1 MDIIKNFAVL
11 IIALLLVTI
20 NLSVYT
26 ISMVEQAVITQLG
39 KPVKNVEE
47 PGLHFKLP
55 FIQKI
60 TKFPNQLLDYD
71 SAPTEI
77 LSKDK
82 KNLLV
87 DNYAKWRIIDSLKLL
102 QTVRDV
108 NGAQSRLDD
117 IIYSELRVE
126 LGRHDLADTI
136 SITRDEIM
144 RLVTE
149 RSNEKAKAYGIS
161 VLDVRIKRADMPQE
175 IANSIYNR
183 MRTERERIAKEYRA
197 QGKEEAQKIRA
208 KTDKEKIVLLAHA
221 YKKEQEVRGEGDA
234 KSIKIYAESLEKDP
248 EFYSFIRSMEAYK
261 VLFKEKSTIILP
273 PDTEFFRFLKESK

>member
-1 MDIIKNFAVL
+1 MAKNIAVL
-11 IIALLLVTI
+11 IIAVILVTI

-39 KPVKNVEE
+39 KPVRNVDE
-47 PGLHFKLP
+47 PGLHFKIP

-60 TKFPNQLLDYD
+60 TKFPKQLLDYD

-77 LSKDK
+77 LTKDK
-82 KNLLV
+82 KNLLI
-87 DNYAKWRIIDSLKLL
+87 DNYAKWRILDSLKLL
-102 QTVRDV
+102 QTVRDT

-126 LGRHDLADTI
+126 LGRHNLIDIVST
-136 SITRDEIM
+136 TRDEIM
-144 RLVTE
+144 KIVTE
-149 RSNEKAKAYGIS
+149 RTNEKAKEYGIS

-208 KTDKEKIVLLAHA
+208 KTDKEKIVLLAEA
-221 YKKEQEVRGEGDA
+221 YKKEQGIRGEGDA
-234 KSIKIYAESLEKDP
+234 ESIKIYAKSLEKDP

>member
-1 MDIIKNFAVL
+1 MAKNLAVL
-11 IIALLLVTI
+11 IIAVILVTI

-26 ISMVEQAVITQLG
+26 ISMVEQSVVTQLG
-39 KPVKNVEE
+39 KPVRNVDE
-47 PGLHFKLP
+47 PGLHFKIP

-60 TKFPNQLLDYD
+60 TKFPKQLLDYD

-77 LSKDK
+77 LTKDK
-82 KNLLV
+82 KNLLI
-87 DNYAKWRIIDSLKLL
+87 DNYAKWRILDSLKLL
-102 QTVRDV
+102 QTVRDT

-126 LGRHDLADTI
+126 LGRHNLIDIVST
-136 SITRDEIM
+136 TRDEIM
-144 RLVTE
+144 KLVTK
-149 RSNEKAKAYGIS
+149 RTNEKAKEYGIS

-208 KTDKEKIVLLAHA
+208 KTDKEKIVLLAEA
-221 YKKEQEVRGEGDA
+221 YKKEQGIRGEGDA
-234 KSIKIYAESLEKDP
+234 ESIKIYAKSLEKDP

>member
-1 MDIIKNFAVL
+1 MAKNIAVL
-11 IIALLLVTI
+11 IIAVILVTI

-39 KPVKNVEE
+39 KPVKNVDE
-47 PGLHFKLP
+47 PGLHFKIP

-60 TKFPNQLLDYD
+60 TKFPKQLLDYD

-77 LSKDK
+77 LTKDK
-82 KNLLV
+82 KNLLI
-87 DNYAKWRIIDSLKLL
+87 DNYAKWRILDSLKLL
-102 QTVRDV
+102 QTVRDT

-126 LGRHDLADTI
+126 LGRHNLIDIVST
-136 SITRDEIM
+136 TRDEIM
-144 RLVTE
+144 KLVTK
-149 RSNEKAKAYGIS
+149 RTNEKAKEYGIT

-208 KTDKEKIVLLAHA
+208 KTDKEKIVLLAEA
-221 YKKEQEVRGEGDA
+221 YKKEQGIRGEGDA
-234 KSIKIYAESLEKDP
+234 KSIKIYARSLEKDP

>member
-1 MDIIKNFAVL
+1 MAKNIAVL
-11 IIALLLVTI
+11 IIAAILVTI

-39 KPVKNVEE
+39 KPVRNVDE
-47 PGLHFKLP
+47 PGLHFKIP

-60 TKFPNQLLDYD
+60 TKFPKQLLDYD

-77 LSKDK
+77 LTKDK
-82 KNLLV
+82 KNLLI
-87 DNYAKWRIIDSLKLL
+87 DNYAKWRILDSLKLL
-102 QTVRDV
+102 QTVRDT

-126 LGRHDLADTI
+126 LGRHNLIDIVST
-136 SITRDEIM
+136 TRDEIM
-144 RLVTE
+144 KLVTK
-149 RSNEKAKAYGIS
+149 RTNEKAKEYGIT

-208 KTDKEKIVLLAHA
+208 KTDKEKIVLLAEA
-221 YKKEQEVRGEGDA
+221 YKKEQGIKGEGDA

-261 VLFKEKSTIILP
+261 TLFKEKSTIILP

>member
-1 MDIIKNFAVL
+1 MAKNIAVL
-11 IIALLLVTI
+11 IIAAILVTI

-39 KPVKNVEE
+39 KPVKNVDE
-47 PGLHFKLP
+47 PGLHFKIP

-60 TKFPNQLLDYD
+60 TKFPKQLLDYD

-77 LSKDK
+77 LTKDK
-82 KNLLV
+82 KNLLI
-87 DNYAKWRIIDSLKLL
+87 DNYAKWRILDSLKLL
-102 QTVRDV
+102 QTVRDT

-126 LGRHDLADTI
+126 LGRHNLIDIVST
-136 SITRDEIM
+136 TRDEIM
-144 RLVTE
+144 KLVTK
-149 RSNEKAKAYGIS
+149 RTNEKAKEYGIT

-208 KTDKEKIVLLAHA
+208 KTDKEKIVLLAQA
-221 YKKEQEVRGEGDA
+221 YKKEQGIRGEGDA
-234 KSIKIYAESLEKDP
+234 ESIKIYAKSLEKDP

>member
-1 MDIIKNFAVL
+1 MAKNIAVL
-11 IIALLLVTI
+11 IIAVILVTI

-39 KPVKNVEE
+39 KPVNNVDE
-47 PGLHFKLP
+47 PGLHFKIP
-55 FIQKI
+55 FIQKV
-60 TKFPNQLLDYD
+60 TKFPKQLLDYD

-77 LSKDK
+77 LTKDK
-82 KNLLV
+82 KNLLI
-87 DNYAKWRIIDSLKLL
+87 DNYAKWRIFDSLKLL
-102 QTVRDV
+102 QTVRDT

-126 LGRHDLADTI
+126 LGRHNLIDIVST
-136 SITRDEIM
+136 TRDEIM
-144 RLVTE
+144 KIVTE
-149 RSNEKAKAYGIS
+149 RTNGKAKEYGIT

-208 KTDKEKIVLLAHA
+208 KTDKEKIVLLAEA
-221 YKKEQEVRGEGDA
+221 YKKEQGIKGEGDA

-261 VLFKEKSTIILP
+261 ILFKEKSTIILP

>member
-1 MDIIKNFAVL
+1 MVMIKNFAVL
-11 IIALLLVTI
+11 IIAVVLVTI

-126 LGRHDLADTI
+126 LGRHNLVDTV
-136 SITRDEIM
+136 SATRDEIM
-144 RLVTE
+144 KVVTK
-149 RSNEKAKAYGIS
+149 RSNEKAKEYGIS

-183 MRTERERIAKEYRA
+183 MRTERQRIAKEYRSE
-197 QGKEEAQKIRA
+197 GKEEAQKIRA
-208 KTDKEKIVLLAHA
+208 QTDKEKVVLLAKA
-221 YKKEQEVRGEGDA
+221 YKKEQVIRGEGDA
-234 KSIKIYAESLEKDP
+234 KSIKIYAEALEQDP

-273 PDTEFFRFLKESK
+273 PDSEFFKFLKESK

>member
-1 MDIIKNFAVL
+1 MAKNLAVL
-11 IIALLLVTI
+11 IIAVILVTI

-39 KPVKNVEE
+39 KPVKNVDE
-47 PGLHFKLP
+47 PGLHFKIP

-60 TKFPNQLLDYD
+60 TKFPKQLLDYD

-77 LSKDK
+77 LTKDK
-82 KNLLV
+82 KNLLI
-87 DNYAKWRIIDSLKLL
+87 DNYAKWRILDSLKLL
-102 QTVRDV
+102 QTVRDT

-126 LGRHDLADTI
+126 LGRHNLIDIVST
-136 SITRDEIM
+136 TRDEIM
-144 RLVTE
+144 KLVTK
-149 RSNEKAKAYGIS
+149 RTNEKAKEYGIT

-208 KTDKEKIVLLAHA
+208 KTDKEKIVLLAEA
-221 YKKEQEVRGEGDA
+221 YKKEQGIRGEGDA
-234 KSIKIYAESLEKDP
+234 ESIKIYAKSLEKDP

>member
-1 MDIIKNFAVL
+1 MAKNLAVL
-11 IIALLLVTI
+11 IIAVILVTI

-39 KPVKNVEE
+39 KPVKNVDE
-47 PGLHFKLP
+47 PGLHFKIP

-60 TKFPNQLLDYD
+60 TKFPKQLLDYD

-77 LSKDK
+77 LTKDK
-82 KNLLV
+82 KNLLI
-87 DNYAKWRIIDSLKLL
+87 DNYAKWRILDSLKLL
-102 QTVRDV
+102 QTVRDT

-126 LGRHDLADTI
+126 LGRHNLIDIVST
-136 SITRDEIM
+136 TRDEIM
-144 RLVTE
+144 KLVTK
-149 RSNEKAKAYGIS
+149 RTNEKAKEYGIS

-208 KTDKEKIVLLAHA
+208 KTDKEKIVLLAEA
-221 YKKEQEVRGEGDA
+221 YKKEQGIRGEGDA
-234 KSIKIYAESLEKDP
+234 ESIKIYAKSLEKDP

>member
-1 MDIIKNFAVL
+1 MAKNFAVL
-11 IIALLLVTI
+11 IIAAVLVTI

-26 ISMVEQAVITQLG
+26 ISMIEQAVITQLG
-39 KPVKNVEE
+39 KPVMNVED
-47 PGLHFKLP
+47 PGLHFKIP
-55 FIQKI
+55 FIQKV
-60 TKFPNQLLDYD
+60 TKFPKQLLDYD

-77 LSKDK
+77 LTKDK
-82 KNLLV
+82 KNLLI
-87 DNYAKWRIIDSLKLL
+87 DNYAKWRIFDSLKLL
-102 QTVRDV
+102 QTVRDT

-126 LGRHDLADTI
+126 LGRHNLIDTV
-136 SITRDEIM
+136 STTRGEIM
-144 RLVTE
+144 KLVTE
-149 RSNEKAKAYGIS
+149 RSNEKAKEYGIS

-208 KTDKEKIVLLAHA
+208 KTDKEKIVLLAEA
-221 YKKEQEVRGEGDA
+221 YKKEQGIRGEGDA
-234 KSIKIYAESLEKDP
+234 KSIKIYAGALEKDP

-273 PDTEFFRFLKESK
+273 PDTEFFKFLKESK

>member
-1 MDIIKNFAVL
+1 MAKNLAVL
-11 IIALLLVTI
+11 IIAVILVTI

-39 KPVKNVEE
+39 KPVRNVDE
-47 PGLHFKLP
+47 PGLHFKIP

-60 TKFPNQLLDYD
+60 TKFPKQLLDYD

-77 LSKDK
+77 LTKDK
-82 KNLLV
+82 KNLLI
-87 DNYAKWRIIDSLKLL
+87 DNYAKWRILDSLKLL
-102 QTVRDV
+102 QTVRDT

-126 LGRHDLADTI
+126 LGRHNLIDIVST
-136 SITRDEIM
+136 TRDEIM
-144 RLVTE
+144 KLVTK
-149 RSNEKAKAYGIS
+149 RTNEKAKEYGIS

-208 KTDKEKIVLLAHA
+208 KTDKEKIVLLAEA
-221 YKKEQEVRGEGDA
+221 YKKEQGIRGEGDA
-234 KSIKIYAESLEKDP
+234 ESIKIYAKSLEKDP

>member
-1 MDIIKNFAVL
+1 MAKNIAVL
-11 IIALLLVTI
+11 IIAVILVTI

-39 KPVKNVEE
+39 KPVKNVDE
-47 PGLHFKLP
+47 PGLHFKIP

-60 TKFPNQLLDYD
+60 TKFPKQLLDYD

-77 LSKDK
+77 LTKDK
-82 KNLLV
+82 KNLLI
-87 DNYAKWRIIDSLKLL
+87 DNYAKWRIFDSLKLL
-102 QTVRDV
+102 QTVRDT

-126 LGRHDLADTI
+126 LGRHNLIDIVST
-136 SITRDEIM
+136 TRDEIM
-144 RLVTE
+144 KLVTK
-149 RSNEKAKAYGIS
+149 RTNEKAKEYGIT

-208 KTDKEKIVLLAHA
+208 KTDKEKIVLLAEA
-221 YKKEQEVRGEGDA
+221 YKKEQGIRGEGDA

-261 VLFKEKSTIILP
+261 ILFKEKSTIILP

>member
-1 MDIIKNFAVL
+1 MAKNLAVL
-11 IIALLLVTI
+11 IIAVILVTI

-39 KPVKNVEE
+39 KPVRNVDE
-47 PGLHFKLP
+47 PGLHFKIP

-60 TKFPNQLLDYD
+60 TKFPKQLLDYD

-77 LSKDK
+77 LTKDK
-82 KNLLV
+82 KNLLI
-87 DNYAKWRIIDSLKLL
+87 DNYAKWRILNSLKLL
-102 QTVRDV
+102 QTVRDT

-126 LGRHDLADTI
+126 LGRHNLIDIVST
-136 SITRDEIM
+136 TRDEIM
-144 RLVTE
+144 KLVTK
-149 RSNEKAKAYGIS
+149 RTNEKAKEYGIS

-208 KTDKEKIVLLAHA
+208 KTDKEKIVLLAEA
-221 YKKEQEVRGEGDA
+221 YKKEQGIRGEGDA
-234 KSIKIYAESLEKDP
+234 ESIKIYAKSLEKDP

>member
-1 MDIIKNFAVL
+1 MAKNFAVL
-11 IIALLLVTI
+11 IIAVILVTI

-39 KPVKNVEE
+39 KPVRNVDE
-47 PGLHFKLP
+47 PGLHFKIP

-60 TKFPNQLLDYD
+60 TKFPKQLLDYD

-77 LSKDK
+77 LTKDK
-82 KNLLV
+82 KNLLI
-87 DNYAKWRIIDSLKLL
+87 DNYAKWRILDSLKLL
-102 QTVRDV
+102 QTVRDT

-126 LGRHDLADTI
+126 LGRHNLIDIVST
-136 SITRDEIM
+136 TRDEIM
-144 RLVTE
+144 KLVTK
-149 RSNEKAKAYGIS
+149 RTNEKAKEYGIS

-208 KTDKEKIVLLAHA
+208 KTDKEKIVLLAEA
-221 YKKEQEVRGEGDA
+221 YKKEQGIRGEGDA
-234 KSIKIYAESLEKDP
+234 ESIKIYAKSLEKDP

>member
-1 MDIIKNFAVL
+1 MAKNIAVL
-11 IIALLLVTI
+11 IIAVILVTI

-39 KPVKNVEE
+39 KPVKNVDE
-47 PGLHFKLP
+47 PGLHFKIP

-60 TKFPNQLLDYD
+60 TKFPKQLLDYD

-77 LSKDK
+77 LTKDK
-82 KNLLV
+82 KNLLI
-87 DNYAKWRIIDSLKLL
+87 DNYAKWRILDSLKLL
-102 QTVRDV
+102 QTVRDT

-126 LGRHDLADTI
+126 LGRHNLIDIVST
-136 SITRDEIM
+136 TRDEIM
-144 RLVTE
+144 KLVTK
-149 RSNEKAKAYGIS
+149 RTNEKAKEYGIT

-208 KTDKEKIVLLAHA
+208 KTDKEKIVLLAEA
-221 YKKEQEVRGEGDA
+221 YKKEQGIRGEGDA
-234 KSIKIYAESLEKDP
+234 KSIKIYARSLEKDP

-261 VLFKEKSTIILP
+261 ILFKEKSTIILP

>member
-1 MDIIKNFAVL
+1 MVMIKNFAVL
-11 IIALLLVTI
+11 IIAVVLVTI

-77 LSKDK
+77 LTRDK
-82 KNLLV
+82 KNLLI

-126 LGRHDLADTI
+126 LGRHNLIDTV
-136 SITRDEIM
+136 STTRDEIM
-144 RLVTE
+144 KVVTK
-149 RSNEKAKAYGIS
+149 RSNEKAKEYGIS

-183 MRTERERIAKEYRA
+183 MRTERQRIAKEYRSE
-197 QGKEEAQKIRA
+197 GKEEAQKIRA
-208 KTDKEKIVLLAHA
+208 QTDKEKVVLLAKA
-221 YKKEQEVRGEGDA
+221 YKKEQVIRGEGDA
-234 KSIKIYAESLEKDP
+234 KSIKIYAEALEQDP

-261 VLFKEKSTIILP
+261 VIFKEKSTIILP
-273 PDTEFFRFLKESK
+273 PDSEFFKLLKESK

>member
-1 MDIIKNFAVL
+1 MAKNLAVL
-11 IIALLLVTI
+11 IIAVILVTI

-39 KPVKNVEE
+39 KPVRNVGE
-47 PGLHFKLP
+47 PGLHFKIP

-60 TKFPNQLLDYD
+60 TKFPKQLLDYD

-77 LSKDK
+77 LTKDK
-82 KNLLV
+82 KNLLI
-87 DNYAKWRIIDSLKLL
+87 DNYAKWRILDSLKLL
-102 QTVRDV
+102 QTVRDT

-126 LGRHDLADTI
+126 LGRHNLIDIVST
-136 SITRDEIM
+136 TRDEIM
-144 RLVTE
+144 KLVTK
-149 RSNEKAKAYGIS
+149 RTNEKAKEYGIS

-208 KTDKEKIVLLAHA
+208 KTDKEKIVLLAQA

-234 KSIKIYAESLEKDP
+234 KSIKIYANSLEKDP

>member
-1 MDIIKNFAVL
+1 MAKNIVILIVAVV
-11 IIALLLVTI
+11 LVTI

-26 ISMVEQAVITQLG
+26 ISMTEQAVITQLG

-47 PGLHFKLP
+47 PGLHFKTP
-55 FIQKI
+55 FVQKI

-77 LSKDK
+77 LTKDK

-87 DNYAKWRIIDSLKLL
+87 DNYAKWRVIDSLKLL

-117 IIYSELRVE
+117 IIYSELRLE
-126 LGRHDLADTI
+126 LGRHDLVDIIA
-136 SITRDEIM
+136 ITRGEIM

-149 RSNEKAKAYGIS
+149 RSNEKAKEYGIS
-161 VLDVRIKRADMPQE
+161 ILDVRIKRADMPQE

-183 MRTERERIAKEYRA
+183 MRTERQRIAKEYRA
-197 QGKEEAQKIRA
+197 EGKEKAQKIRA
-208 KTDKEKIVLLAHA
+208 QTDKEKIVLLAKA
-221 YKKEQEVRGEGDA
+221 YKEEQEIKGEGDA
-234 KSIKIYAESLEKDP
+234 KSIGIYAEALEKDP

-261 VLFKEKSTIILP
+261 NIFKEKSTIILP

>member
-1 MDIIKNFAVL
+1 M
-11 IIALLLVTI
+11 T
-20 NLSVYT
+20 
-26 ISMVEQAVITQLG
+26 EQAVITQLG
-39 KPVKNVEE
+39 KPVKNVED
-47 PGLHFKLP
+47 PGLHFKIP

-60 TKFPNQLLDYD
+60 TKFPRQLLDYD

-126 LGRHDLADTI
+126 LGRHNLIDTV
-136 SITRDEIM
+136 STTRDEIM
-144 RLVTE
+144 RLVTK
-149 RSNEKAKAYGIS
+149 RSNEKAKEYGIS
-161 VLDVRIKRADMPQE
+161 VIDVRIKRADMPQE

-183 MRTERERIAKEYRA
+183 MRTERQRIAKEYRSH
-197 QGKEEAQKIRA
+197 GKEEAQKIRA
-208 KTDKEKIVLLAHA
+208 QTDKNKIVILAKA
-221 YKKEQEVRGEGDA
+221 YKEEQEVRGEGDA
-234 KSIKIYAESLEKDP
+234 KSIKIYAKALEKDP
-248 EFYSFIRSMEAYK
+248 EFYSFIRSLEAYQ

>member
-1 MDIIKNFAVL
+1 MAKNLAVL
-11 IIALLLVTI
+11 IIAVILVTI

-39 KPVKNVEE
+39 KPVRNVDE
-47 PGLHFKLP
+47 PGLHFKIP

-60 TKFPNQLLDYD
+60 TKFPKQLLDYD

-77 LSKDK
+77 LTKDK
-82 KNLLV
+82 KNLLI
-87 DNYAKWRIIDSLKLL
+87 DNYAKWRILNSLKLL
-102 QTVRDV
+102 QTVRDT

-126 LGRHDLADTI
+126 LGRHNLIDIVSA
-136 SITRDEIM
+136 TRDEIM
-144 RLVTE
+144 KLVTK
-149 RSNEKAKAYGIS
+149 RTNEKAKEYGIS

-208 KTDKEKIVLLAHA
+208 KTDKEKIVLLAEA
-221 YKKEQEVRGEGDA
+221 YKKEQGIRGEGDA
-234 KSIKIYAESLEKDP
+234 ESIKIYAKSLEKDP

>member
-1 MDIIKNFAVL
+1 MAKNLAVL
-11 IIALLLVTI
+11 IIAVILVTI

-39 KPVKNVEE
+39 KPVKNVDE
-47 PGLHFKLP
+47 PGLHFKIP

-60 TKFPNQLLDYD
+60 TKFPKQLLDYD

-77 LSKDK
+77 LTKDK
-82 KNLLV
+82 KNLLI
-87 DNYAKWRIIDSLKLL
+87 DNYAKWRILDSLKLL
-102 QTVRDV
+102 QTVRDT

-126 LGRHDLADTI
+126 LGRHNLIDIVST
-136 SITRDEIM
+136 TRDEIM
-144 RLVTE
+144 KLVTK
-149 RSNEKAKAYGIS
+149 RTNEKAKEYGIS

-208 KTDKEKIVLLAHA
+208 KTDKEKIVLLAEA
-221 YKKEQEVRGEGDA
+221 YKKEQGIKGEGDA

-261 VLFKEKSTIILP
+261 ILFKEKSTIILP

>member
-1 MDIIKNFAVL
+1 MAKNIAVL
-11 IIALLLVTI
+11 IIAAILVTI
-20 NLSVYT
+20 NLGVYT

-39 KPVKNVEE
+39 KPVKNVDE
-47 PGLHFKLP
+47 PGLHFKIP

-60 TKFPNQLLDYD
+60 TKFPKQLLDYD

-77 LSKDK
+77 LTKDK
-82 KNLLV
+82 KNLLI
-87 DNYAKWRIIDSLKLL
+87 DNYAKWRILDSLKLL
-102 QTVRDV
+102 QTVRDT

-126 LGRHDLADTI
+126 LGRHNLIDIVST
-136 SITRDEIM
+136 TRDEIM
-144 RLVTE
+144 KLVTK
-149 RSNEKAKAYGIS
+149 RTNEKAKEYGIT
-161 VLDVRIKRADMPQE
+161 VLDVRVKRADMPQE

-208 KTDKEKIVLLAHA
+208 KTDKEKIVLLAEA
-221 YKKEQEVRGEGDA
+221 YKKEQGIRGEGDA
-234 KSIKIYAESLEKDP
+234 ESIKIYAESLEKDP

-261 VLFKEKSTIILP
+261 ILFKEKSTIILP

>member
-1 MDIIKNFAVL
+1 MAKNLAVL
-11 IIALLLVTI
+11 IIAVILVTI

-39 KPVKNVEE
+39 KPVRNVDE
-47 PGLHFKLP
+47 PGLHFKIP

-60 TKFPNQLLDYD
+60 TKFPKQLLDYD

-77 LSKDK
+77 LTKDK
-82 KNLLV
+82 KNLLI
-87 DNYAKWRIIDSLKLL
+87 DNYAKWRILDSLKLL
-102 QTVRDV
+102 QTVRDT

-126 LGRHDLADTI
+126 LGRHNLIDIVST
-136 SITRDEIM
+136 TRDEIM
-144 RLVTE
+144 KLVTK
-149 RSNEKAKAYGIS
+149 RTNEKAKEYGIT

-208 KTDKEKIVLLAHA
+208 KTDKEKIVLLAEA
-221 YKKEQEVRGEGDA
+221 YKKEQGIRGEGDA
-234 KSIKIYAESLEKDP
+234 ESIKIYAKSLEKDP

>member
-1 MDIIKNFAVL
+1 MIKNFAVL
-11 IIALLLVTI
+11 IIAVVLVTI

-26 ISMVEQAVITQLG
+26 ISMIEQAVITQLG
-39 KPVKNVEE
+39 KPVKNVED

-77 LSKDK
+77 LTKDK
-82 KNLLV
+82 KNLLI

-126 LGRHDLADTI
+126 LGRHNLLDTV
-136 SITRDEIM
+136 SATRDEIM
-144 RLVTE
+144 KVVTK
-149 RSNEKAKAYGIS
+149 RSNEKAKEYGIS

-183 MRTERERIAKEYRA
+183 MRTERQRIAKEYRSE
-197 QGKEEAQKIRA
+197 GKEEAQKIRA
-208 KTDKEKIVLLAHA
+208 QTDKEKVVLLAKA
-221 YKKEQEVRGEGDA
+221 YKKEQIIRGEGDA
-234 KSIKIYAESLEKDP
+234 KSIKIYAEALEQDP

-261 VLFKEKSTIILP
+261 VIFKEKSTIILP
-273 PDTEFFRFLKESK
+273 PDSEFFKLLKESK

>member
-1 MDIIKNFAVL
+1 MAKNIAVL
-11 IIALLLVTI
+11 IIAAILVTI

-39 KPVKNVEE
+39 KPVRNVDE
-47 PGLHFKLP
+47 PGLHFKIP

-60 TKFPNQLLDYD
+60 TKFPKQLLDYD

-77 LSKDK
+77 LTKDK
-82 KNLLV
+82 KNLLI
-87 DNYAKWRIIDSLKLL
+87 DNYAKWRILDSLKLL
-102 QTVRDV
+102 QTVRDT

-126 LGRHDLADTI
+126 LGRHNLIDIVST
-136 SITRDEIM
+136 TRDEIM
-144 RLVTE
+144 KLVTK
-149 RSNEKAKAYGIS
+149 RTNEKAKEYGIT

-208 KTDKEKIVLLAHA
+208 KTDKEKIVLLAEA
-221 YKKEQEVRGEGDA
+221 YKEEQGIRGEGDA
-234 KSIKIYAESLEKDP
+234 ESIKIYAKSLEKDP

>member
-1 MDIIKNFAVL
+1 MAKNIAVL
-11 IIALLLVTI
+11 IIAVILVTI

-39 KPVKNVEE
+39 KPVKNVDE
-47 PGLHFKLP
+47 PGLHFKIP

-60 TKFPNQLLDYD
+60 TKFPKQLLDYD

-77 LSKDK
+77 LTKDK
-82 KNLLV
+82 KNLLI
-87 DNYAKWRIIDSLKLL
+87 DNYAKWRILDSLKLL
-102 QTVRDV
+102 QTVRDTI
-108 NGAQSRLDD
+108 GAQSRLDD

-126 LGRHDLADTI
+126 LGRHNLIDIVST
-136 SITRDEIM
+136 TRDEIM
-144 RLVTE
+144 KLVTK
-149 RSNEKAKAYGIS
+149 RTNEKAKEYGIT

-208 KTDKEKIVLLAHA
+208 KTDKEKIVLLAEA
-221 YKKEQEVRGEGDA
+221 YKKEQGIRGEGDA
-234 KSIKIYAESLEKDP
+234 ESIKIYAKSLEKDP

-261 VLFKEKSTIILP
+261 ILFKEKSTIILP

>member
-1 MDIIKNFAVL
+1 MAKNIVILIVAVV
-11 IIALLLVTI
+11 LVTI

-26 ISMVEQAVITQLG
+26 ISMTEQAVITQLG

-47 PGLHFKLP
+47 PGLHFKTP

-77 LSKDK
+77 LTKDK
-82 KNLLV
+82 KNLLI

-126 LGRHDLADTI
+126 LGRHDLVDIIA
-136 SITRDEIM
+136 ITRGEIM

-149 RSNEKAKAYGIS
+149 RSNKKAKEYGIS
-161 VLDVRIKRADMPQE
+161 ILDVRIKRADMPQE

-183 MRTERERIAKEYRA
+183 MRTERQRIAKEYRA
-197 QGKEEAQKIRA
+197 EGKEKAQKIRA
-208 KTDKEKIVLLAHA
+208 QTDKEKIVLLAKA
-221 YKKEQEVRGEGDA
+221 YREEQIIRGEGDA
-234 KSIKIYAESLEKDP
+234 KSIGIYAEALGKDP

-261 VLFKEKSTIILP
+261 ILFKEKSTIILS

>member
-1 MDIIKNFAVL
+1 MAKNIAVL
-11 IIALLLVTI
+11 IIAVILVTI

-39 KPVKNVEE
+39 KPVKNVDE
-47 PGLHFKLP
+47 PGLHFKIP

-60 TKFPNQLLDYD
+60 TKFPKQLLDYD

-77 LSKDK
+77 LTKDK
-82 KNLLV
+82 KNLLI
-87 DNYAKWRIIDSLKLL
+87 DNYAKWRIFDSLKLL
-102 QTVRDV
+102 QTVRDT

-126 LGRHDLADTI
+126 LGRHNLIDIVST
-136 SITRDEIM
+136 TRDEIM
-144 RLVTE
+144 KLVTK
-149 RSNEKAKAYGIS
+149 RTNEKAKEYGIT
-161 VLDVRIKRADMPQE
+161 VLDVRVKRADMPQE

-208 KTDKEKIVLLAHA
+208 KTDKEKIVLLAEA
-221 YKKEQEVRGEGDA
+221 YKKEQGIRGEGDA

-261 VLFKEKSTIILP
+261 ILFKEKSTIILP

>member
-1 MDIIKNFAVL
+1 MVRNLAIL
-11 IIALLLVTI
+11 IIVVVLVTI

-26 ISMVEQAVITQLG
+26 ISMTEQGVVTQLG
-39 KPVKNVEE
+39 KPVKNVED
-47 PGLHFKLP
+47 PGLHFKIP
-55 FIQKI
+55 FIQKL

-77 LSKDK
+77 LTKDK
-82 KNLLV
+82 KNLLI

-126 LGRHDLADTI
+126 LGRHDLSEIIAL
-136 SITRDEIM
+136 TRGEIM
-144 RLVTE
+144 KLVTE
-149 RSNEKAKAYGIS
+149 RSNEKAKDYGIS
-161 VLDVRIKRADMPQE
+161 ILDVRIKRADMPQE

-197 QGKEEAQKIRA
+197 HGKEEAQKIMA
-208 KTDKEKIVLLAHA
+208 QTDKEKVVLLAQA
-221 YKKEQEVRGEGDA
+221 YKKEQIIKGEGDA
-234 KSIKIYAESLEKDP
+234 ISIKIYAEALGKDP

-261 VLFKEKSTIILP
+261 KIFKEKSTIILP

>member
-1 MDIIKNFAVL
+1 MAKNIAVL
-11 IIALLLVTI
+11 IIAAILVTI

-39 KPVKNVEE
+39 KPVKNVAE
-47 PGLHFKLP
+47 PGLHFKIP

-60 TKFPNQLLDYD
+60 TKFPKQLLDYD

-77 LSKDK
+77 LTKDK
-82 KNLLV
+82 KNLLI
-87 DNYAKWRIIDSLKLL
+87 DNYAKWRILDSLKLL
-102 QTVRDV
+102 QTVRDT

-126 LGRHDLADTI
+126 LGRHNLIDIVST
-136 SITRDEIM
+136 TRDEIM
-144 RLVTE
+144 KLVTK
-149 RSNEKAKAYGIS
+149 RTNEKAKEYGIT

-208 KTDKEKIVLLAHA
+208 KTDKEKIVLLAEA
-221 YKKEQEVRGEGDA
+221 YKNEQGIKGEGDA

-261 VLFKEKSTIILP
+261 ILFKEKSTIILP

>member
-1 MDIIKNFAVL
+1 MAKNLAVL
-11 IIALLLVTI
+11 IIAVILVTI

-39 KPVKNVEE
+39 KPVRNVDE
-47 PGLHFKLP
+47 PGLHFKIP

-60 TKFPNQLLDYD
+60 TKFPKQLLDYD

-77 LSKDK
+77 LTKDK
-82 KNLLV
+82 KNLLI
-87 DNYAKWRIIDSLKLL
+87 DNYAKWRILNSLKLL
-102 QTVRDV
+102 QTVRDT

-126 LGRHDLADTI
+126 LGRHNLIDIVST
-136 SITRDEIM
+136 TRDEIM
-144 RLVTE
+144 KLVTK
-149 RSNEKAKAYGIS
+149 RTNEKAKEYGIA

-208 KTDKEKIVLLAHA
+208 KTDKEKIVLLAEA
-221 YKKEQEVRGEGDA
+221 YKKEQGIRGEGDA
-234 KSIKIYAESLEKDP
+234 KSIKIYARSLEKDP

-261 VLFKEKSTIILP
+261 ILFKEKSTIILP

>member
-1 MDIIKNFAVL
+1 MAKNLAVL
-11 IIALLLVTI
+11 IIAVILVTI

-39 KPVKNVEE
+39 KPVRNVDE
-47 PGLHFKLP
+47 PGLHFKIP

-60 TKFPNQLLDYD
+60 TKFPKQLLDYD

-77 LSKDK
+77 LTKDK
-82 KNLLV
+82 KNLLI
-87 DNYAKWRIIDSLKLL
+87 DNYAKWRILDSLKLL
-102 QTVRDV
+102 QTVRDT

-126 LGRHDLADTI
+126 LGRHNLIDIVST
-136 SITRDEIM
+136 TRDEIM
-144 RLVTE
+144 KLVTK
-149 RSNEKAKAYGIS
+149 RTNEKAKEYGIS

-208 KTDKEKIVLLAHA
+208 KTDKEKIVLLAEA
-221 YKKEQEVRGEGDA
+221 YKKEQGIRGEGDA
-234 KSIKIYAESLEKDP
+234 KSIKIYAGSLEKDP

>member
-1 MDIIKNFAVL
+1 MAKNLAVL
-11 IIALLLVTI
+11 IIAVILVTI

-39 KPVKNVEE
+39 KPVRNVDE
-47 PGLHFKLP
+47 PGLHFKIP

-60 TKFPNQLLDYD
+60 TKFPKQLLDYD

-77 LSKDK
+77 LTKDK
-82 KNLLV
+82 KNLLI
-87 DNYAKWRIIDSLKLL
+87 DNYAKWSILDSLKLL
-102 QTVRDV
+102 QTVRDT

-126 LGRHDLADTI
+126 LGRHNLIDIVST
-136 SITRDEIM
+136 TRDEIM
-144 RLVTE
+144 KLVTK
-149 RSNEKAKAYGIS
+149 RTNEKAKEYGIS

-208 KTDKEKIVLLAHA
+208 KTDKEKIVLLAEA
-221 YKKEQEVRGEGDA
+221 YKKEQGIRGEGDA
-234 KSIKIYAESLEKDP
+234 ESIKIYAKSLEKDP

>member
-1 MDIIKNFAVL
+1 MIKNFAVL
-11 IIALLLVTI
+11 IIAVVLVTI

-26 ISMVEQAVITQLG
+26 ISMIEQAVITQLG

-77 LSKDK
+77 LTKDK
-82 KNLLV
+82 KNLLI

-126 LGRHDLADTI
+126 LGRHNLVDTV
-136 SITRDEIM
+136 SATRDEIM
-144 RLVTE
+144 KVVTK
-149 RSNEKAKAYGIS
+149 RSNEKAKEYGIS

-183 MRTERERIAKEYRA
+183 MRTERQRIAKEYRSE
-197 QGKEEAQKIRA
+197 GKEEAQKIRA
-208 KTDKEKIVLLAHA
+208 QTDKEKVVLLAKA
-221 YKKEQEVRGEGDA
+221 YKKEQVIRGEGDA
-234 KSIKIYAESLEKDP
+234 KSIKIYAEALEQDP

-261 VLFKEKSTIILP
+261 VIFKEKSTIILP
-273 PDTEFFRFLKESK
+273 PDSEFFKLLKESK

>member
-1 MDIIKNFAVL
+1 MAKNLAVL
-11 IIALLLVTI
+11 IIAVILVTI

-39 KPVKNVEE
+39 KPVRNVDE
-47 PGLHFKLP
+47 PGLHFKIP

-60 TKFPNQLLDYD
+60 TKFPKQLLDYD

-77 LSKDK
+77 LTKDK
-82 KNLLV
+82 KNLLI
-87 DNYAKWRIIDSLKLL
+87 DNYAKWRILNSLKLL
-102 QTVRDV
+102 QTVRDT

-126 LGRHDLADTI
+126 LGRHNLIDIVST
-136 SITRDEIM
+136 TRDEIM
-144 RLVTE
+144 KLVTK
-149 RSNEKAKAYGIS
+149 RTNEKAKEYGIS

-208 KTDKEKIVLLAHA
+208 KTDKEKIVLLAEA
-221 YKKEQEVRGEGDA
+221 YKKEQGIRGEGDGE
-234 KSIKIYAESLEKDP
+234 SIKIYAKSLEKDP

>member
-1 MDIIKNFAVL
+1 MAKNLAVL
-11 IIALLLVTI
+11 IIAVILVTI

-39 KPVKNVEE
+39 KPVRNVDE
-47 PGLHFKLP
+47 PGLHFKIP

-60 TKFPNQLLDYD
+60 TKFPKQLLDYD

-77 LSKDK
+77 LTKDK
-82 KNLLV
+82 KNLLI
-87 DNYAKWRIIDSLKLL
+87 DNYAKWRILDSLKLL
-102 QTVRDV
+102 QTVRDT

-126 LGRHDLADTI
+126 LGRHNLIDIVST
-136 SITRDEIM
+136 TRDEIM
-144 RLVTE
+144 KIVTE
-149 RSNEKAKAYGIS
+149 RTNEKAKEYGIT

-208 KTDKEKIVLLAHA
+208 KTDKEKIVLLAEA
-221 YKKEQEVRGEGDA
+221 YKKEQGIRGEGDA
-234 KSIKIYAESLEKDP
+234 ESIKIYAKSLEKDP